1 MKRLGKFFAV
11 CSCLLLCCAVLF
23 GCAGR
28 ADLLGAPKG
37 TPETLSRTER
47 ESEGLAALQESSEA
61 FAARFAAAAYA
72 AQAGRGNMAVSPL
85 SVYMALAMEAEAAA
99 GATREEL
106 LGALGTDA
114 GTLREN
120 FALLYRSAFFEG
132 EKRKALLSNSIWLAQ
147 ELPVQQACVDTLAEK
162 YFCRS
167 YHTDFAGDSEGA
179 NRAIR
184 RFVKEQT
191 NGLIDQNFELPAETY
206 FAVINTLYLKDLWN
220 GAGNDL
226 PLTEETYAF
235 AQADGSAAE
244 TQLMRGYY
252 ASGRPQAGEHF
263 SYFFA
268 ETEGGNRLLFLLP
281 DEGYSVQDVFTEEN
295 IAEAVAADDYGDY
308 NEEKT
313 VHYNTRC
320 LFPRLYCDVQRGRV
334 QPAAR
339 AFRRECAVR
348 RQCLRPLRPVGQS
361 ERGRHPLCLHGHRPR
376 DEAGSRPRRH
386 RRGGSDGRR
395 RRSDVG
401 RADTDGRSVP
411 RLRRRP
417 RLRVRDRGRQR
428 QHPLFGRS
436 GNARLR
442 AVLPKAETNE
452 YSGAPR
458 RTAGRLFFAHPP
470 HFVASFCTL

>member
-1 MKRLGKFFAV
+1 MMKRLGKFFAV

-72 AQAGRGNMAVSPL
+72 AQAGRGNMAASPL

-226 PLTEETYAF
+226 PLTEETYTF

-295 IAEAVAADDYGDY
+295 IAETVAADDYGDY

-320 LFPRLYCDVQRGRV
+320 LFPAFAATYNADVCSLLREHFGVNALFDDSACDLSALLGRASGEGTPYACTGIAHVTKLEVDRGGIEG
-334 QPAAR
+334 AAATVVADGATSAEPIPTEEVYLDFVVDR
-339 AFRRECAVR
+339 AFGFAIV
-348 RQCLRPLRPVGQS
+348 
-361 ERGRHPLCLHGHRPR
+361 
-376 DEAGSRPRRH
+376 
-386 RRGGSDGRR
+386 DG
-395 RRSDVG
+395 
-401 RADTDGRSVP
+401 
-411 RLRRRP
+411 
-417 RLRVRDRGRQR
+417 
-428 QHPLFGRS
+428 S
-436 GNARLR
+436 GNTLF
-442 AVLPKAETNE
+442 
-452 YSGAPR
+452 SGA
-458 RTAGRLFFAHPP
+458 
-470 HFVASFCTL
+470 VETLA